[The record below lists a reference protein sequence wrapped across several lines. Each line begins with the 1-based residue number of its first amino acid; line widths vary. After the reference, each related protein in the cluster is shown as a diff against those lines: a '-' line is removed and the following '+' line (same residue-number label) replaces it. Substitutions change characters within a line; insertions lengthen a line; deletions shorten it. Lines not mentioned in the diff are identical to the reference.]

1 MAVDL
6 PLLIKRLKDRER
18 AFKFSSPEMKKAMT
32 AIGAIVMGQTVQNI
46 RARGLIDRGHLINS
60 ISFKLFNQQG
70 VDGVMVGSFGIPYA
84 AIHEFGFKGLVQVR
98 DHLRRGANVRAHQR
112 NVDVPQRKYLRPA
125 VNKHKDLI
133 INILR
138 AAVKL

>member
-1 MAVDL
+1 MVVDL

-46 RARGLIDRGHLINS
+46 RTNRLIDRGHLINS
-60 ISFKLFNQQG
+60 ISFKTFNQNN

-84 AIHEFGFKGLVQVR
+84 AIHEFGFKGLVEVR
-98 DHLRRGANVRAHQR
+98 NHLRRGANVRAHSR
-112 NVDVPQRKYLRPA
+112 NINVPARPYLRPA
-125 VNKHKDLI
+125 VTKHKDLI

-138 AAVKL
+138 AAAKS

>member
-6 PLLIKRLKDRER
+6 PLLIKRLKAQEN
-18 AFKFSSPEMKKAMT
+18 AMKLSSPEMTKAMT
-32 AIGAIVMGQTVQNI
+32 AIGSIVMGQTVQNI
-46 RARGLIDRGHLINS
+46 RSRGLIDRGHLINS

-98 DHLRRGANVRAHQR
+98 DHLRR
-112 NVDVPQRKYLRPA
+112 
-125 VNKHKDLI
+125 
-133 INILR
+133 
-138 AAVKL
+138 

>member
-32 AIGAIVMGQTVQNI
+32 AIGSVVMSQTIQNI
-46 RARGLIDRGHLINS
+46 RQRKLVDRGHLMNS
-60 ISFKLFNQQG
+60 ISYKLFNKDN
-70 VDGVMVGSFGIPYA
+70 VDGVMIGSFGIPYA

-98 DHLRRGANVRAHQR
+98 EHLRRNSRVRAHGR
-112 NVDVPQRKYLRPA
+112 NMNVPARPYLRPA
-125 VNKHKDLI
+125 VEKHKDLI
-133 INILR
+133 INIIR
-138 AAVKL
+138 QAVKP

>member
-6 PLLIKRLKDRER
+6 PLLIKRLKAQEN
-18 AFKFSSPEMKKAMT
+18 AMKLSSPEMTKAMT
-32 AIGAIVMGQTVQNI
+32 AIGSIVMGQTVQNI
-46 RARGLIDRGHLINS
+46 RTNRLIDRGHLINS

-98 DHLRRGANVRAHQR
+98 DHLRRGANVRAHSR
-112 NVDVPQRKYLRPA
+112 NVNVPPRRYLRRA

-133 INILR
+133 INIIR
-138 AAVKL
+138 AAVKI